1 MLQSHAGLAAAL
13 TRSAITSKF
22 TNRHIQYLEGSRI
35 LLKRVRI
42 TASACPNTH
51 FSIVSLPPQT
61 HPLRVWTGN
70 GLDNR
75 RAAGKWNQLD
85 SLAPQPVAA
94 AKATQGTYGQL
105 YPQGLGGWGS
115 KFGIGERTTAPEANA
130 NITRVRAT
138 GTQVGQVP

>member
-1 MLQSHAGLAAAL
+1 MHNRSSFIIDLSTHTMGTRMLLM
-13 TRSAITSKF
+13 
-22 TNRHIQYLEGSRI
+22 
-35 LLKRVRI
+35 RVRI

-75 RAAGKWNQLD
+75 RAAGKWNKLN

-94 AKATQGTYGQL
+94 ATATQGTYGQSH
-105 YPQGLGGWGS
+105 PQGLGGWET
-115 KFGIGERTTAPEANA
+115 KDD
-130 NITRVRAT
+130 TRVFKAT
-138 GTQVGQVP
+138 QG